1 VSRPRILC
9 VDDEPRVLQGIRRV
23 LFKSFDITAAEGGEA
38 ALALLERGEQFE
50 VVVSDM
56 RMPQMDGAT
65 FLTEVRKR
73 QPDTVRV
80 LLTGHADIESAIAAV
95 NRGQIFRFLTK
106 PCPPEELAA
115 ALADAVAQHR
125 LITSERV
132 LLEQTL
138 VGSVRALS
146 EVLALVHP
154 QVFGPTMR
162 QHARVRAIAE
172 RLGLAQSWH
181 VEVASMLSVVGYAVL
196 PTEVAIKLRSGSALD
211 ASELDMTSQ
220 VPGVV
225 ERVLALIPRLENVHA
240 LLKAYDTLRSAKGTK
255 EPAAIGAQVLY
266 AVTELAALEEREID
280 AHAAIRSLRA
290 SGHHAP
296 ELMEA
301 LASVCLP
308 QAPDLRL
315 LSLDQVGGGM
325 TLAADVKSKTGMLLM
340 AHGQVVS
347 EQLLQRLRN
356 LHVRVGVVEPILCEI
371 PSVQDAAVHSPQR
384 VA

>member
-23 LFKSFDITAAEGGEA
+23 LFKSFEVTAAEGGEA
-38 ALALLERGEQFE
+38 ALGLLERGEQFE

-65 FLTEVRKR
+65 FLAEVRKR

-125 LITSERV
+125 LLTSERV

-146 EVLALVHP
+146 EVLALVDP

-172 RLGLAQSWH
+172 HLGLAQSWH
-181 VEVASMLSVVGYAVL
+181 IEVASMLSVVGYAVL
-196 PTEVAIKLRSGSALD
+196 PTEVAIKLRSRSDLD

-225 ERVLALIPRLENVHA
+225 ERVLSLIPRLENVHA
-240 LLKAYDTLRSAKGTK
+240 LLKGYDTLRNPKGAK
-255 EPAAIGAQVLY
+255 EPAAMGAQVLY
-266 AVTELAALEEREID
+266 AVTELAALEEREIETQ
-280 AHAAIRSLRA
+280 AAIRSLRA
-290 SGHHAP
+290 SGNHAP
-296 ELMEA
+296 ELVEA

-308 QAPDLRL
+308 HAPDLRL
-315 LSLDQVGGGM
+315 LSLDQVAGGM

-356 LHVRVGVVEPILCEI
+356 LHVRVGVVEPILCEV
-371 PSVQDAAVHSPQR
+371 PGVHDAAAHSAKR